1 MRLCAGNVS
10 FGIPS
15 NVASDKFTVLPSGLV
30 TLRGPLDRE
39 EASRYSVPILAR
51 SSKLLDIGTLEVVV
65 MDENDNSPEFRPGS
79 CYTLAVPENQG
90 TAVIHTI
97 AASDLDEGKNGEIYY
112 SIVGKRASRR
122 RIGGPRRDFIF
133 ETVCILYLSG
143 GNVGAKFA
151 LDPTSG
157 ALSMSNLDRESVS
170 KYVLTI
176 SAKDKGRPSL
186 EARCNLTVIVLDVN
200 DNAPTF
206 VQNEYSE
213 SRARGSA
220 VATAEYPAFGF
231 PYGSSSN
238 YPTNHRPTKYVATVS
253 EDVAPDSSVMTVRA
267 TDPDQGVNGKITY
280 AIAEETSWL
289 FRVDNL
295 TGVVTTAG

>member
-1 MRLCAGNVS
+1 MEH
-10 FGIPS
+10 
-15 NVASDKFTVLPSGLV
+15 
-30 TLRGPLDRE
+30 PL
-39 EASRYSVPILAR
+39 
-51 SSKLLDIGTLEVVV
+51 G
-65 MDENDNSPEFRPGS
+65 G
-79 CYTLAVPENQG
+79 TLAV
-90 TAVIHTI
+90 
-97 AASDLDEGKNGEIYY
+97 S
-112 SIVGKRASRR
+112 RAFAGGN
-122 RIGGPRRDFIF
+122 IGG
-133 ETVCILYLSG
+133 
-143 GNVGAKFA
+143 KFA

-157 ALSMSNLDRESVS
+157 MLSMSNLDRESVS
-170 KYVLTI
+170 KYALTI

-206 VQNEYSE
+206 VQNQYAE
-213 SRARGSA
+213 SRPRGGSS
-220 VATAEYPAFGF
+220 TAEYPGFGF
-231 PYGSSSN
+231 PYGSSSSN
-238 YPTNHRPTKYVATVS
+238 YPTASHQPTKYVATVS